1 MSDKEET
8 NPLLNN
14 EKGGTAATAD
24 IESNNNNN
32 NDNIDDITKPNTNN
46 TIYNQNTI

>member
-1 MSDKEET
+1 MSDKEEI

-32 NDNIDDITKPNTNN
+32 ETKRIKPK
-46 TIYNQNTI
+46 